1 LILLRRFQRL
11 WQGALGIFVLL
22 AMVGCS
28 TPSQNNDRVNS
39 NQIAPIDNKPKVNRG
54 WEGLALLLDKIT
66 PDIDTVVPP
75 SGEQIDLQIEALINA
90 DDVDEALIM
99 IQERQAVLARSTAP
113 GTDVQLMFQHARA
126 LARVG
131 ETQKA
136 KAIYIDLTERFPEL
150 IQPWNNLAV
159 LYAKEGDIL
168 KAEQALE
175 TALLGNPNNANAK
188 FNLAKLQ
195 QARAEQALTDST
207 QSKTTTSKP
216 ATKPSAP
223 KTQ

>member
-11 WQGALGIFVLL
+11 WQGALSIFVLL
-22 AMVGCS
+22 AMAGCS
-28 TPSQNNDRVNS
+28 TPRQNNDKVNS
-39 NQIAPIDNKPKVNRG
+39 SQVTPIDNKPKVNRG

-66 PDIDTVVPP
+66 PDIDTAIPP

-90 DDVDEALIM
+90 GDVNEALIM

-126 LARVG
+126 LARLG
-131 ETQKA
+131 DTQEA
-136 KAIYIDLTERFPEL
+136 KAIYIELTERFPEL

-159 LYAKEGDIL
+159 LYAKEGDTL
-168 KAEQALE
+168 KAEQALQ

-195 QARAEQALTDST
+195 QAMSDST
-207 QSKTTTSKP
+207 QSKNTTAMPITNP
-216 ATKPSAP
+216 ADS

>member
-11 WQGALGIFVLL
+11 WQGASGIFVIL
-22 AMVGCS
+22 AMAGCS
-28 TPSQNNDRVNS
+28 TPPQNNDRVNS
-39 NQIAPIDNKPKVNRG
+39 SQMTPSDNKPKVNRG
-54 WEGLALLLDKIT
+54 WEGLAQLLDKIT
-66 PDIDTVVPP
+66 PDIDTSIPP

-90 DDVDEALIM
+90 GDVNEALIM

-113 GTDVQLMFQHARA
+113 GNDVQLMFQHARA
-126 LARVG
+126 LARLG
-131 ETQKA
+131 ETQEA
-136 KAIYIDLTERFPEL
+136 KAIYIELTERFPEL

-159 LYAKEGDIL
+159 LYAKEGDIS
-168 KAEQALE
+168 KAEQALQ

-195 QARAEQALTDST
+195 QAMTDST
-207 QSKTTTSKP
+207 QSKTTTTMPITNP
-216 ATKPSAP
+216 ADS

>member
-1 LILLRRFQRL
+1 MILLRRFQRI
-11 WQGALGIFVLL
+11 WQGALGIFVLI
-22 AMVGCS
+22 AMTACS
-28 TPSQNNDRVNS
+28 TPPQNNDQVNS
-39 NQIAPIDNKPKVNRG
+39 SQMTPSDNKPKVNRG

-66 PDIDTVVPP
+66 PDIDTAIPP

-90 DDVDEALIM
+90 GDVNEALIM

-126 LARVG
+126 LARLG
-131 ETQKA
+131 DTQEA
-136 KAIYIDLTERFPEL
+136 KAIYIELTERFPEL

-168 KAEQALE
+168 KAEQALQ

-195 QARAEQALTDST
+195 QAMTDST
-207 QSKTTTSKP
+207 QSKTTI
-216 ATKPSAP
+216 TKPITNPADS

>member
-22 AMVGCS
+22 AMSGCS
-28 TPSQNNDRVNS
+28 TPPQNNDGVNS
-39 NQIAPIDNKPKVNRG
+39 SQVTPSDNKPKINRG
-54 WEGLALLLDKIT
+54 WEGLAQLLDKIT
-66 PDIDTVVPP
+66 PDVDTTIPP

-90 DDVDEALIM
+90 GDVNEALIM

-126 LARVG
+126 LARLG
-131 ETQKA
+131 ETQEA
-136 KAIYIDLTERFPEL
+136 KAIYIELTERFPEL

-168 KAEQALE
+168 KAEQALQ

-195 QARAEQALTDST
+195 QAMADST
-207 QSKTTTSKP
+207 QLNTTTAMPIANPAYSKT
-216 ATKPSAP
+216 
-223 KTQ
+223 Q

>member
-1 LILLRRFQRL
+1 MILLRRFQRL

-22 AMVGCS
+22 AMAGCS
-28 TPSQNNDRVNS
+28 TPPQNNDKVNS
-39 NQIAPIDNKPKVNRG
+39 SQVTPIDNKPKVNRG

-66 PDIDTVVPP
+66 PDIDTAIPP

-90 DDVDEALIM
+90 GDVNEALIM

-126 LARVG
+126 LARLG
-131 ETQKA
+131 ETQEA
-136 KAIYIDLTERFPEL
+136 KAIYIELTERFPEL

-168 KAEQALE
+168 KAEQALQ
-175 TALLGNPNNANAK
+175 TALLGNPNSINAK

-195 QARAEQALTDST
+195 QAMADST
-207 QSKTTTSKP
+207 QLNTTTAMPIANPAYSKT
-216 ATKPSAP
+216 
-223 KTQ
+223 Q